1 MFTGVVLIKI
11 RKRYYLKKKK
21 IKAVKEQLKD
31 YSTLI
36 PSGAT
41 VEIIKSDL
49 PDIVL
54 VNGEPMIMFVDG
66 EAFPTLK
73 GALKADI
80 KTKYV
85 VVDMGAVKFM
95 AKGADVMSPGITE
108 ADPLVKEEDLVIIID
123 ENHHKPLAVGRSLI
137 SGPEMVENKEGKAVK
152 TLHFIGDE
160 IWNLEI

>member
-1 MFTGVVLIKI
+1 VVLIKI
-11 RKRYYLKKKK
+11 RKRYHLKKKK
-21 IKAVKEQLKD
+21 IKTVNEQLKD

-54 VNGEPMIMFVDG
+54 VNGEPLIMFVDG

-80 KTKYV
+80 KTKHV
-85 VVDMGAVKFM
+85 MVDMGAVKFM

-108 ADPLVKEEDLVIIID
+108 ADPEVKEGDLVIIID
-123 ENHHKPLAVGRSLI
+123 ENHHKPLAIGRSLI
-137 SGPEMVENKEGKAVK
+137 SGPEMIKNREGKAVK

-160 IWNLEI
+160 IWNLEM